1 ESEVRHI
8 ERHVFAYCDSTL
20 AVSIAGLDG
29 VRVERPFAFEV
40 DDVLLNGRLD
50 VLWRSGPEALVLDY
64 KTNLMDGRA
73 PAAVVEDE
81 YRVERVVYSLACFRA
96 GADDVEVVYQFLE
109 SPEEIVSERFSRVDV
124 ERPER
129 DIGAAIARSR
139 EGDLRPTP
147 SAFACAGCPAL
158 DRVCAGP
165 GLALV
170 DV

>member
-20 AVSIAGLDG
+20 AARIAGLDG

-50 VLWRSGPEALVLDY
+50 VLWRSGLEALVLDY

-81 YRVERVVYSLACFRA
+81 YRLQRIVYALACFRA
-96 GADDVEVVYQFLE
+96 GADHAEVVYQFLE
-109 SPEEIVSERFSRVDV
+109 SPEEIVSERFSRADLEPLGPHV
-124 ERPER
+124 
-129 DIGAAIARSR
+129 GAGHAPRR
-139 EGDLRPTP
+139 
-147 SAFACAGCPAL
+147 C
-158 DRVCAGP
+158 
-165 GLALV
+165 
-170 DV
+170 